1 MYGPLPFSLDFFT
14 EMVDLTPLLR
24 YLENGGEIIPGDLPV
39 LILIHISSTK
49 EQWDEIIPVC

>member
-24 YLENGGEIIPGDLPV
+24 YLENGGEIIPGNLPV
-39 LILIHISSTK
+39 SSL
-49 EQWDEIIPVC
+49 